1 MRIENLIKESCS
13 INLTRKE
20 AKIHIRPIQKYA
32 NWLLIVVSSGFL
44 SLSGCTPLD
53 LSSISAKQAATM
65 LAENKAI
72 IVDVREGIE
81 WQAGH
86 IQGAKHIP
94 LPIIEHRLKE
104 LSQYQNTHII
114 LQCRSGKRSAKA
126 TDKLLKAGFKNVYNL
141 TGGIVAWEKAGL
153 PITQ

>member
-1 MRIENLIKESCS
+1 M
-13 INLTRKE
+13 INQYK
-20 AKIHIRPIQKYA
+20 KYTH
-32 NWLLIVVSSGFL
+32 WLLIVVSSGIL
-44 SLSGCTPLD
+44 GLSGCTSLD
-53 LSSISAKQAATM
+53 QPSISSKQAAKM

-94 LPIIEHRLKE
+94 LPIIERKLSE

-126 TDKLLKAGFKNVYNL
+126 TDILLKAGFKNVYNL
-141 TGGIVAWEKAGL
+141 TGGIVAWEKARL